1 MPPPQ
6 DHDLSFDRATLAEQ
20 APVSSMIKSASDS
33 GFAVIALF
41 TLLKGS
47 VLLFVGA
54 GLLRLVDAQ
63 IATFLAPVMDMFHL
77 QVHAR
82 LIHSLLLQLTALSSH
97 NVFLMAEASLL
108 YAALLF
114 VEGFGLWIEASWA
127 AFLTVMSSSVFLPV
141 EFYEVMRQV
150 SVVHVVVLCINLVI
164 VGYLVARLG
173 LRPFR

>member
-1 MPPPQ
+1 
-6 DHDLSFDRATLAEQ
+6 
-20 APVSSMIKSASDS
+20 MIKPASDS

-41 TLLKGS
+41 TLLKGL

-54 GLLRLVDAQ
+54 GLLRLVDAE
-63 IATFLAPVMDMFHL
+63 IATFLVPVMDMLHL

-82 LIHSLLLQLTALSSH
+82 LIHSLLLKLTALTPH
-97 NVFLMAEASLL
+97 NAFLMAEASLL

-127 AFLTVMSSSVFLPV
+127 AFLTVMSTSVFLPV

-150 SVVHVVVLCINLVI
+150 SVMHVVVLCVNLVI